1 MKTVEDLQREA
12 LNNFRHNRSSIVSSV
27 NTFFRFAPASVL
39 EASAADDGP
48 PVLLYVHHAI
58 YIALLS

>member
-1 MKTVEDLQREA
+1 MTTVEDLQREA
-12 LNNFRHNRSSIVSSV
+12 LKNYRHNRSSIVSSV
-27 NTFFRFAPASVL
+27 NTFFRFAPANVL

-58 YIALLS
+58 YIALLC